1 MVAKPEGSRS
11 PGAAVSR
18 TRPGQ
23 AAPQELCRADQG
35 TFIGRAGSRRR
46 LPSVARRCPFPGPDP
61 RFLTSSLGLAGP
73 GTVRFR
79 PHRPEEPGAD
89 SPAGSRCSPRGGCG
103 EVIGADSGCGPAP
116 APGTRRGRRPGRGP
130 QSCGSASSTRKALP
144 AGAARQCPRPGARD
158 SGTAGPNLP
167 AAARPAPAS
176 APHSP
181 LQHGRPQSAGNTA
194 QFRFRLIGHAH
205 HIEPPP
211 PPPLSATPLPT
222 LERGNRGPGRARQ
235 GAPPGRLRRAEAA
248 PFPGNGLRVA
258 GSGADSGTMSGR
270 AGRRRLV
277 LHVDLNNTV
286 VAADAVSGLG
296 PREALN
302 IFLSTATWGREG
314 ADGER
319 RARGPG
325 AGGRD
330 GTEGS
335 GLELGPGS
343 GSRGRTGAGESGPC
357 LRGVGGQPVSGFL
370 SCR

>member
-1 MVAKPEGSRS
+1 M
-11 PGAAVSR
+11 
-18 TRPGQ
+18 
-23 AAPQELCRADQG
+23 
-35 TFIGRAGSRRR
+35 
-46 LPSVARRCPFPGPDP
+46 
-61 RFLTSSLGLAGP
+61 
-73 GTVRFR
+73 RFR

-325 AGGRD
+325 AGDKD